1 MHMSITFENAIEQ
14 TQGLL
19 SQIEFL
25 DVNKIIE
32 KITDLISTE
41 NGARGF
47 FVTYLTSDLS
57 YTKYPSLEV
66 ITALK
71 TSPIVVNEL
80 LIKNLAMSTAMVIY
94 HRSQGDEENAQGSEK
109 VQEKTGQL
117 IKQLLSPTLGEK
129 LQQLAISLNRG
140 QGEYQVFL
148 ERWGYDDRQRQAIAE
163 AIQPF
168 LEY

>member
-1 MHMSITFENAIEQ
+1 MDMSITFENAIQQ
-14 TQGLL
+14 TQDLL

-25 DVNKIIE
+25 DTE
-32 KITDLISTE
+32 TITQKFTELVSTE

-57 YTKYPSLEV
+57 PTEYPSLEV

-71 TSPIVVNEL
+71 TSPILVNEL
-80 LIKNLAMSTAMVIY
+80 LVKNLAMSTAMVIY
-94 HRSQGDEENAQGSEK
+94 HRSQGDEANAQGSEK

-117 IKQLLSPTLGEK
+117 IKQLLSQALGEK
-129 LQQLAISLNRG
+129 LQQLATSLNTG
-140 QGEYQVFL
+140 QGEYQAFL

-163 AIQPF
+163 IIQPF
-168 LEY
+168 LQ

>member
-1 MHMSITFENAIEQ
+1 MDMSITFENAIQQ
-14 TQGLL
+14 TQDLL

-25 DVNKIIE
+25 DTDTITQ
-32 KITDLISTE
+32 KITELVSTE

-57 YTKYPSLEV
+57 YTEHPSLEV

-71 TSPIVVNEL
+71 TSPILVNEL
-80 LIKNLAMSTAMVIY
+80 LVKNLAMSTAMVIY

-117 IKQLLSPTLGEK
+117 IKQLLSPALGKK
-129 LQQLAISLNRG
+129 LQQLATSLNTG
-140 QGEYQVFL
+140 QGEYQAFL
-148 ERWGYDDRQRQAIAE
+148 ERWGYDDCQRQAIAE
-163 AIQPF
+163 IIQTF
-168 LEY
+168 L

>member
-1 MHMSITFENAIEQ
+1 MGMGISFENAIQQ
-14 TQGLL
+14 TQDLL

-25 DVNKIIE
+25 DAKT
-32 KITDLISTE
+32 ITQKFTELVSTE

-57 YTKYPSLEV
+57 HTEYPSLEV

-71 TSPIVVNEL
+71 TSPIFVNEL
-80 LIKNLAMSTAMVIY
+80 LVKNLAMSTAMVIY

-117 IKQLLSPTLGEK
+117 IKQLLSPALGEK
-129 LQQLAISLNRG
+129 LQQLATSLNTG
-140 QGEYQVFL
+140 QGEYQAFL
-148 ERWGYDDRQRQAIAE
+148 ELWGYDNCQRQAIAE
-163 AIQPF
+163 IIQPF
-168 LEY
+168 LQ

>member
-1 MHMSITFENAIEQ
+1 MDMSITFENAIQQ
-14 TQGLL
+14 TQDLL

-25 DVNKIIE
+25 DAKT
-32 KITDLISTE
+32 ITQKFTELVSTE

-57 YTKYPSLEV
+57 HTEYPSLEV

-71 TSPIVVNEL
+71 TSPIFVNEL
-80 LIKNLAMSTAMVIY
+80 LVKNLAMSTAMVIY

-117 IKQLLSPTLGEK
+117 IKQLLSQSLGEK
-129 LQQLAISLNRG
+129 LQQLATSLNTG
-140 QGEYQVFL
+140 QGEYQAFL
-148 ERWGYDDRQRQAIAE
+148 ERWGYDDCQRQAIAE
-163 AIQPF
+163 IIQPF
-168 LEY
+168 LQ